1 MSASESAQFPSR
13 GSSNLDENKLHYR
26 RDRTM
31 RKFFAA
37 AAGSL
42 AALTGLAG
50 AANASA
56 TIDLIW
62 AATGTNQ
69 IGGITSPVSV
79 SSTITLQVILTAGS
93 AGSAGAGVSVD
104 YSGVMS
110 ALSLIGYVNQ
120 QGGSILPFELDLATD
135 TGSRIETIN
144 RVCCGYYGGIGLV
157 AGASAYLGTVTFHR
171 NFSPAGTLEIGSDAN
186 GPSDGVLNHIGGDI
200 TSTTTFNSAFIVPE
214 PNALTALGS
223 GIAMLSLLHRRRRSS
238 AAR

>member
-1 MSASESAQFPSR
+1 MSASETAQFPSS
-13 GSSNLDENKLHYR
+13 GSSNLDEDKLHYR

-37 AAGSL
+37 AGSL
-42 AALTGLAG
+42 LALTGLAG
-50 AANASA
+50 VANASA

-104 YSGVMS
+104 YSGAMS
-110 ALSLIGYVNQ
+110 ALSVIGYASLA
-120 QGGSILPFELDLATD
+120 GGSILPNHLRFATD
-135 TGSRIETIN
+135 TGSQIENIN

-157 AGASAYLGTVTFHR
+157 AGASAHLGTVTFHR
-171 NFSPAGTLEIGSDAN
+171 NSSPAGTFEIGSDAN
-186 GPSDGVLNHIGGDI
+186 GPTDGVLNLIGGDI

-223 GIAMLSLLHRRRRSS
+223 GIAMLALLYRRR
-238 AAR
+238 A

>member
-1 MSASESAQFPSR
+1 
-13 GSSNLDENKLHYR
+13 
-26 RDRTM
+26 M
-31 RKFFAA
+31 RKFFSA

-42 AALTGLAG
+42 VALTGLAG

-62 AATGTNQ
+62 TATGTNQ

-93 AGSAGAGVSVD
+93 AGAGVSVD
-104 YSGVMS
+104 YSGAMS
-110 ALSLIGYVNQ
+110 ALSVIGYASLT
-120 QGGSILPFELDLATD
+120 GGSILPNNIQAATD
-135 TGSRIETIN
+135 TGSQIENIN
-144 RVCCGYYGGIGLV
+144 RVCCGYYYGIGLSP
-157 AGASAYLGTVTFHR
+157 GASAQLGTVTFHR
-171 NFSPAGTLEIGSDAN
+171 DSSPAGTFEIGSDAN
-186 GPSDGVLNHIGGDI
+186 GPTDGVLNLIGGDI
-200 TSTTTFNSAFIVPE
+200 TPTTTYNSAFITIPE